1 MYPNTFPEKSLN
13 LFYLSPSVIH
23 LEKNSDPMTMPFTV
37 SFPVSKQLNIPRLK
51 KHVGGQ
57 PGITLFLNA

>member
-37 SFPVSKQLNIPRLK
+37 SFSVSKQLNIPRLK